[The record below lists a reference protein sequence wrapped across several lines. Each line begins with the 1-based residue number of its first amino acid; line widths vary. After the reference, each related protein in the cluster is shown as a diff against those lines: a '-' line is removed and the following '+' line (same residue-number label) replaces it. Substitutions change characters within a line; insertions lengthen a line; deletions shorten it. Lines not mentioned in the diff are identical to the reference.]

1 MSRNVHLRQG
11 GLKYRKIWWRNAR
24 YAIERNDAATGKRH
38 RNSWGFYF
46 AREMVVGEPIR
57 WQQLGI
63 YARATQV
70 STGSEESQGGKH
82 LREIL
87 GDLSCCGSSLKK
99 RIAASWSSF
108 IPASYT
114 ACSTARI
121 HAPWRETGWARPAVH
136 ANALAGTRFARACT
150 RIPRMEHTPV
160 MVARVNAP
168 PK

>member
-46 AREMVVGEPIR
+46 AWEMVVGEPIR

-70 STGSEESQGGKH
+70 STGSEESRGGKH

-87 GDLSCCGSSLKK
+87 GDLSWLWLVSEKAYRGFVVELYSCFLHGVFHSPYSRALERNRLGATSRARECSRWDTLRSCLHAHPAYG
-99 RIAASWSSF
+99 AHPSWW
-108 IPASYT
+108 PA
-114 ACSTARI
+114 
-121 HAPWRETGWARPAVH
+121 
-136 ANALAGTRFARACT
+136 
-150 RIPRMEHTPV
+150 
-160 MVARVNAP
+160 
-168 PK
+168 